1 MSHPHHTPEPHAP
14 RAPHAPAEDHD
25 RTSSPGPAHDED
37 HKHDHGPTHGH
48 GSAAHDG
55 NAAPHPAQAATPG
68 NGNATPGNGNAAAGN
83 GTTAHD
89 HHHEL
94 SADLAEMLDLDAE
107 ILASHIAS
115 LTDWLPLSAAPRHI
129 VDLGSGT
136 GAGTFALLDR
146 FPEAHVTAVDSSAP
160 HLQRLRE
167 KACAAGLDG
176 RVRTVQADLDAATWP
191 DLGTP
196 DLVWASAS
204 MHHMADPDQ
213 ALRHV
218 RELLAPEGLFAVLE
232 LAGIPRFLPPGDEAA
247 LEERAHTASD
257 RFHAEHVP
265 HRGADWGPKLTAAG
279 FTLAGERPLDVRIEA
294 PDNPAIARYALAALT
309 VLRATVADALS
320 AEDLKALDT
329 LIAPESLASRRDL
342 TVRTKRQIWAARP

>member
-1 MSHPHHTPEPHAP
+1 MSHSHHTPEHHTPEPHTP
-14 RAPHAPAEDHD
+14 RAPHTPHDHSAPDPGHGLGAPAHGLGAPDPD
-25 RTSSPGPAHDED
+25 PG
-37 HKHDHGPTHGH
+37 
-48 GSAAHDG
+48 
-55 NAAPHPAQAATPG
+55 AP
-68 NGNATPGNGNAAAGN
+68 
-83 GTTAHD
+83 AHD

-94 SADLAEMLDLDAE
+94 SADQAEILDLDAE
-107 ILASHIAS
+107 VLASHIAS
-115 LTDWLPLSAAPRHI
+115 LTDWLPLTAAPRHI

-136 GAGTFALLDR
+136 GAGTFALLAR

-176 RVRTVQADLDAATWP
+176 RVRTVHADLDAAAWP
-191 DLGTP
+191 DLGAP

-218 RELLAPEGLFAVLE
+218 RALLAPDGLFALLE
-232 LAGIPRFLPPGDEAA
+232 LSGFPRFMPPGEEAA

-265 HRGADWGPKLTAAG
+265 HRGAAWGPKLTAAG
-279 FTLAGERPLDVRIEA
+279 FGIAGERTLDVRIEA
-294 PDNPAIARYALAALT
+294 PENPAIARYALAGLT
-309 VLRATVADALS
+309 RLRTTVAETLS
-320 AEDLKALDT
+320 PEDLRALDT
-329 LIAPESLASRRDL
+329 LIAPENLTRRRDL
-342 TVRTKRQIWAARP
+342 TARTTRQIWAARP